1 MLNPF
6 VSCTIYAIEMMIV
19 YIFLSRIAERRM
31 VSVKCF
37 LLGFILFEAGSCG
50 NLFFQNNVV
59 INVCISILIKTLYAV
74 LCFEVKP
81 LAVACYSVILE
92 VLNFALELVAIFGF
106 SAFVGVG
113 TANLNSNLALVLVST
128 FVSKSLLLI
137 TCLILSNIV
146 NPKARYVKTPIRL
159 FYYPVSVAVCLA
171 IFWYVC
177 VQSGTSFNVQFLLA
191 IASLVIFVS
200 TLILFITYQHQIEAD
215 SEHIRLKSEFE
226 RLQTEKSYYDILE
239 QQNQNLMIY
248 AHDAKNH
255 LAAIQALNR
264 DPAIDDYLTKLS
276 DQLKSYSK
284 NCHSG
289 NIMLDVM
296 IGKYMLDSERSGVQ
310 FDYNV
315 RSCNLKKMDD
325 MDLVAVLGNLMDNAM
340 TAAKGSAEKRITLE
354 TTLRNGFEILIISNS
369 SDTTPNICGRNL
381 VTSKT
386 DKKLHGFGLKSVEKI
401 LKKYQGG
408 FEWRY
413 DEDRQVFT
421 TTAFVGNTPSV

>member
-6 VSCTIYAIEMMIV
+6 VSCAIYAVEMMIV
-19 YIFLSRIAERRM
+19 YIFLTRIAERRM
-31 VSVKCF
+31 TATKCL
-37 LLGFILFEAGSCG
+37 LLGLALFELGSCG
-50 NLFFQNNVV
+50 NLFFQNNVF
-59 INVCISILIKTLYAV
+59 INASVSILIKTLFAV
-74 LCFEVKP
+74 LCFEVKF
-81 LAVACYSVILE
+81 LTAACYSVIIE
-92 VLNFALELVAIFGF
+92 VLNFALELVSIFGF
-106 SAFVGVG
+106 SALAGVD
-113 TANLNSNLALVLVST
+113 TANLNSDLALVVVST
-128 FVSKSLLLI
+128 FGSKSLLLI
-137 TCLILSNIV
+137 TCLILSNLV
-146 NPKARYVKTPIRL
+146 MPKANHVKTPISL
-159 FYYPVSVAVCLA
+159 FYYPVSIAICLA

-177 VQSGTSFNVQFLLA
+177 AQSGTASHVQFLLA
-191 IASLVIFVS
+191 VASAVVFIS

-215 SEHIRLKSEFE
+215 SEHIRLKSEYE

-248 AHDAKNH
+248 AHDTKNH
-255 LAAIQALNR
+255 LAAIQALNH
-264 DPAIDDYLTKLS
+264 DPVIDNYLTKLS

-296 IGKYMLDSERSGVQ
+296 IGKYVLDSERCGIF

-340 TAAKGSAEKRITLE
+340 TAAKTSAEKHITLE

-369 SDTTPNICGRNL
+369 SDTAPNIHGGNL
-381 VTSKT
+381 VTSKV
-386 DKKLHGFGLKSVEKI
+386 DKKLHGFGLKSVERI

-408 FEWRY
+408 FDWHY
-413 DEDRQVFT
+413 DEDRHMFTVTVFL
-421 TTAFVGNTPSV
+421 GNVLSA

>member
-1 MLNPF
+1 MFNPF
-6 VSCTIYAIEMMIV
+6 VSSAIYAIEMLIV
-19 YIFLSRIAERRM
+19 YIFLSRVAERQM
-31 VSVKCF
+31 NHVKC
-37 LLGFILFEAGSCG
+37 LLWGLLLFDAGSFG
-50 NLFFQNNVV
+50 NLIFQNNIY
-59 INVCISILIKTLYAV
+59 INTIGSIIIKAAFALI
-74 LCFEVKP
+74 CFEIRP
-81 LAVACYSVILE
+81 LAAACYSIILD
-92 VLNFALELVAIFGF
+92 VLNFALELISIFALSALAQVNTMAIH
-106 SAFVGVG
+106 
-113 TANLNSNLALVLVST
+113 SNLALLCVVT
-128 FVSKSLLLI
+128 IVSKSLLFF
-137 TCLILSNIV
+137 TCLILSHLV
-146 NPKARYVKTPIRL
+146 NPKANHSQVPPRL
-159 FYYPVSVAVCLA
+159 FYYPISVIVCLT
-171 IFWYVC
+171 IFWYIC
-177 VQSGTSFNVQFLLA
+177 AQDGISHQVQYLLA
-191 IASLVIFVS
+191 LVSFIVFGS
-200 TLILFITYQHQIEAD
+200 TLLLFVTYQHQIEAD
-215 SEHIRLKSEFE
+215 SEHIRLKSENE

-276 DQLKSYSK
+276 DQLKNYSK

-296 IGKYMLDSERSGVQ
+296 ISKYMLDSACSGIQ

-340 TAAKGSAEKRITLE
+340 TAAKDSAEKRVTLE
-354 TTLRNGFEILIISNS
+354 TTMRNGFDILIISNS
-369 SDTTPNICGRNL
+369 SDTTPNICKGNL

-408 FEWRY
+408 FEWYY
-413 DEDRQVFT
+413 DENHQVFT
-421 TTAFVGNTPSV
+421 TTAFVGNTPSA

>member
-1 MLNPF
+1 MLNPL
-6 VSCTIYAIEMMIV
+6 VSCAIYGIEMLIV
-19 YIFLSRIAERRM
+19 YIFLSRVAGRQM
-31 VSVKCF
+31 KHVKC
-37 LLGFILFEAGSCG
+37 LLWGLLLFEAGSFG
-50 NLFFQNNVV
+50 NLIFQNNVY
-59 INVCISILIKTLYAV
+59 INTIGSILTKAAFALI
-74 LCFEVKP
+74 CFEIRP
-81 LAVACYSVILE
+81 LAAACYSVILD
-92 VLNFALELVAIFGF
+92 VLNFALELISIFAL
-106 SAFVGVG
+106 SALAQVN
-113 TANLNSNLALVLVST
+113 TMALNSNLALLFVVT
-128 FVSKSLLLI
+128 IVSKSLLFF
-137 TCLILSNIV
+137 TCLILSHLV
-146 NPKARYVKTPIRL
+146 NPKANHSRVPPKL
-159 FYYPVSVAVCLA
+159 FYYPVSVIVCLT
-171 IFWYVC
+171 IFWYIC
-177 VQSGTSFNVQFLLA
+177 AQDGITHQVQYLLA
-191 IASLVIFVS
+191 IVSFIVFGS
-200 TLILFITYQHQIEAD
+200 TLLLFVTYQHQIEAD
-215 SEHIRLKSEFE
+215 SEHIRLKSENE

-248 AHDAKNH
+248 AHDTKNH

-264 DPAIDDYLTKLS
+264 DPAIDNYLTKLS

-296 IGKYMLDSERSGVQ
+296 IGKYVLDSERCSIL

-340 TAAKGSAEKRITLE
+340 TAAKASTEKRITLE

-369 SDTTPNICGRNL
+369 SDTAPNIYGGNL

-413 DEDRQVFT
+413 DEDRHVFT
-421 TTAFVGNTPSV
+421 ATAFMGNALSA